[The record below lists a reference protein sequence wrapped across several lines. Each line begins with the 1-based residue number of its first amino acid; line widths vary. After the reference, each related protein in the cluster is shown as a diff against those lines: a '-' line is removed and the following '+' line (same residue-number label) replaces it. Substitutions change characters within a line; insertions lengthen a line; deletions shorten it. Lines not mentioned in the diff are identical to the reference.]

1 MAEARAQAHDGPM
14 LACDLG
20 GTATKIAVVEAGA
33 VVRRRELSA
42 NSDQPLAA
50 HLETLVSAL
59 REIAAEAGREVS
71 SLGGLSIA
79 IPGLVDVANGRV
91 LLINGKYEDAPSLD
105 LVGWARDELGLRAV
119 VENDARAALLGE
131 WHHGAGRGCDNLVML
146 TLGTGI
152 GVAAVVDGRVLR
164 GPHGAAGILGGH
176 LTVAIGGRACTCGRL
191 GCAEAEAST
200 WALPGLADDL
210 SARIDTNRASNGSL
224 DYRRV
229 SERAD
234 DGDELCIQLID
245 RSIEVWSTLIV
256 DLVHLYDPERV
267 VLGGGIARNEDI
279 VGRLKRALDEDPWSK
294 DWRVPIEATQLGN
307 DAALLAASSLLR
319 SSAHHQSPEVVL

>member
-1 MAEARAQAHDGPM
+1 MRQAG
-14 LACDLG
+14 LRG
-20 GTATKIAVVEAGA
+20 GRSFDMGTSGA
-33 VVRRRELSA
+33 RRR
-42 NSDQPLAA
+42 P
-50 HLETLVSAL
+50 
-59 REIAAEAGREVS
+59 
-71 SLGGLSIA
+71 
-79 IPGLVDVANGRV
+79 
-91 LLINGKYEDAPSLD
+91 
-105 LVGWARDELGLRAV
+105 
-119 VENDARAALLGE
+119 
-131 WHHGAGRGCDNLVML
+131 
-146 TLGTGI
+146 LGTH
-152 GVAAVVDGRVLR
+152 R
-164 GPHGAAGILGGH
+164 H
-176 LTVAIGGRACTCGRL
+176 
-191 GCAEAEAST
+191 E
-200 WALPGLADDL
+200 PGQ
-210 SARIDTNRASNGSL
+210 NGSL

-234 DGDELCIQLID
+234 DGDEWCIQLID